1 MTSPNPGPTPDG
13 VEVRS
18 ELKEMRSMS
27 VHVSGVRGPSGSSGS
42 SGRRTEPLQVEIE
55 VDET

>member
-18 ELKEMRSMS
+18 EPKEMRSMLI
-27 VHVSGVRGPSGSSGS
+27 HLSGVRGP
-42 SGRRTEPLQVEIE
+42 SGRRTEPLQIEIE